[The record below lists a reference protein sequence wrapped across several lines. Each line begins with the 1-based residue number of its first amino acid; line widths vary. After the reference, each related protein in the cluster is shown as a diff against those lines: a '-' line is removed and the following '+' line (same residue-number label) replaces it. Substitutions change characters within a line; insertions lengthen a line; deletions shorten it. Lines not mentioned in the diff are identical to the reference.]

1 MIEKFGQLIT
11 KDDQRTLTLLLGAYK
26 DMMQRDQLAGNNI
39 TDAMFLDWIGSS
51 HQSEDTRNGIYLT
64 FIIMITFSMFCSN

>member
-39 TDAMFLDWIGSS
+39 TDVMLLD
-51 HQSEDTRNGIYLT
+51 
-64 FIIMITFSMFCSN
+64 

>member
-11 KDDQRTLTLLLGAYK
+11 KDDQRTLTLLFGAYK
-26 DMMQRDQLAGNNI
+26 DMMQLDQLARNNI
-39 TDAMFLDWIGSS
+39 TDAMLLDWIGSS
-51 HQSEDTRNGIYLT
+51 HQSEDTRNGIYVA

>member
-39 TDAMFLDWIGSS
+39 TDAMLLDWIGSS
-51 HQSEDTRNGIYLT
+51 H
-64 FIIMITFSMFCSN
+64 